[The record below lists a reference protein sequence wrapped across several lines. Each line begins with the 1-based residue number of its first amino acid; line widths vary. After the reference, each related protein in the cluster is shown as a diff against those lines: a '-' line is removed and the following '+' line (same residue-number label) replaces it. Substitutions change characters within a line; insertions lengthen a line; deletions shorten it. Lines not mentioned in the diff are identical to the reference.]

1 VELVIGTEA
10 GDIRH
15 SVRPVTTMR
24 VLLISDLHA
33 NWPAL
38 QAIDEPF
45 DLCLCIGDLVDY
57 GCQPVP
63 VIDWVRRNAVC
74 VRGNHDHAVAQNI
87 ATHGVT
93 GFKYLSGVTRPVSR
107 ERISESDCRFLARL
121 PVTKYLSIDGKTF
134 LLVHA
139 TPRDP
144 LDEYAGADQE
154 FWRRRLQRVEA
165 DVVCVGHSH
174 QAFELEIDGVKI
186 INPGSVG
193 LSRDGDPRASYVIW
207 ENGSAAFKR
216 VEYDVEQTVRAVE
229 DSPLPEQAKQMLAQV
244 YRTGI
249 VPNGSHKPA
258 NGLHSKNGVYLQSQT
273 KLSAPGG

>member
-1 VELVIGTEA
+1 MSA
-10 GDIRH
+10 GDSLTR
-15 SVRPVTTMR
+15 VVANMR

-38 QAIDEPF
+38 RAIEEPF

-57 GCQPVP
+57 GCEPAP
-63 VIDWVRRNAVC
+63 VIDWVRRKAIC

-87 ATHGVT
+87 VTNGVT

-107 ERISESDCRFLARL
+107 ERISEDDRRFLAGL
-121 PVTKYLSIDGKTF
+121 PVTKYLTIDGKTF

-144 LDEYAGADQE
+144 LDEYAGPDME

-174 QAFELEIDGVKI
+174 QSFELDVDGVKV

-193 LSRDGDPRASYVIW
+193 LSRDGDARASYVIW
-207 ENGSAAFKR
+207 ENGVAIFKR
-216 VEYDVEQTVRAVE
+216 VEYDVEETVRSVE
-229 DSPLPEQAKQMLAQV
+229 ESPLPQQAKQMLAQV
-244 YRTGI
+244 YRTGV
-249 VPNGSHKPA
+249 VPNGSHKSLD
-258 NGLHSKNGVYLQSQT
+258 GLHSKNGVYLQST
-273 KLSAPGG
+273 LKICAPGG